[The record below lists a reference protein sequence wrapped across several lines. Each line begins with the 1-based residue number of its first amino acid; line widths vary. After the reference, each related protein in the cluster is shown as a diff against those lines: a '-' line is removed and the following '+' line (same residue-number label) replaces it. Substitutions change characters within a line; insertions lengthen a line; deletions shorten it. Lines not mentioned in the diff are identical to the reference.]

1 MSQPK
6 LRPDQQAVV
15 DAALDAVNAKTSFRR
30 VLYGNMG
37 SGKTRAAIEAA
48 HAFVSN
54 ISPDMPNNV
63 LVVAPTRVAKEA
75 WAKELTARGL
85 PFVIC
90 AGRPQAFLLK
100 EMHPHTPFRFIV
112 IAPGQLPHFRNL
124 AARTLCDV
132 WNIGALIID
141 ELSMYRAVGSERV
154 RTLRKLPDR
163 LPFVLGLTGT
173 PVSENSFG
181 WYAMMLCI
189 DAGVTLGTRKDNFA
203 SNYFVVRDWQKG
215 DPTEMREGGAE
226 ALAAKLAPVIHS
238 LEDRRA
244 ELLPVK
250 FVTETRR
257 LPEEVQVMHDSMA
270 KQFVLEYTDLEGNKQ
285 VAEAANSAVLMSKLL
300 QLASGVTYIE
310 DGEAF
315 DEFDDSRVLAAVRVA
330 VEHLLTEGRSL
341 LVAYTLRADALRFRE
356 LLEYYLPTPEQLIT
370 MPTEDKDCL
379 DLFGPPGVP
388 GKRPIILTHPRSLGH
403 GVNLQGVCR
412 DVLWIAPTW
421 SRELTDQ
428 FNARVWRTG
437 QEEQVTVTTIVMEG
451 TADDMVVQRLEDK
464 ATYDD
469 AFRSHLSAIRGQG

>member
-1 MSQPK
+1 MMQPK
-6 LRPDQQAVV
+6 LRPDQRAIV
-15 DAALDAVNAKTSFRR
+15 DAALDAVTNKTSFRR

-48 HAFVSN
+48 HTFVSTS
-54 ISPDMPNNV
+54 SPDMPSNI

-85 PFVIC
+85 PFVIL
-90 AGRPQAFLLK
+90 AGRPQAQLTHGL
-100 EMHPHTPFRFIV
+100 EQDVPFRFVV

-124 AARTLCDV
+124 TLRMLRDV
-132 WNIGALIID
+132 WRIGALIID

-154 RTLRKLPDR
+154 RTLRKLPER

-203 SNYFVVRDWQKG
+203 SAYFVVRDWQKG

-244 ELLPVK
+244 ELLPVQ
-250 FVTETRR
+250 FVTEPRR
-257 LPEEVQVMHDSMA
+257 LPEDVQVMHDTMA
-270 KQFVLEYTDLEGNKQ
+270 KQFVLEYTDLEGNAR

-315 DEFDDSRVLAAVRVA
+315 DEFDDTRIQTAVKIAIDYIQRIK
-330 VEHLLTEGRSL
+330 RPL

-356 LLEYYLPTPEQLIT
+356 LLGEWSLSQHPLIT

-379 DLFGPPGVP
+379 DLFGPPGAP

-437 QEEQVTVTTIVMEG
+437 QDEQVTVTTIVMEG

-469 AFRSHLSAIRGQG
+469 AFRSHLSAIRGPG